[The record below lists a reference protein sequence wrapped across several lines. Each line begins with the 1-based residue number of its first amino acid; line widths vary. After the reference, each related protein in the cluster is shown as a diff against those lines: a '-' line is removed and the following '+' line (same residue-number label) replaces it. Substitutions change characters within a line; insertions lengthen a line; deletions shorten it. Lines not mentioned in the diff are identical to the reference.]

1 MDGTDSGDDG
11 RDEPTWVEKREG
23 EWLLTVV
30 MTEETSRH
38 GLRRGKE
45 NDDDDERRIILQTRW
60 WHIEMSD
67 LYFFKEE
74 DEGGELT
81 DGDDKWTASDARE
94 LNRYQLKRDGQV

>member
-23 EWLLTVV
+23 EWRRWRTTHNSTDTV
-30 MTEETSRH
+30 MAYR
-38 GLRRGKE
+38 
-45 NDDDDERRIILQTRW
+45 NERFV
-60 WHIEMSD
+60 
-67 LYFFKEE
+67 FFKEE